1 MRKQIQRSLFFMGL
15 VAVLVSF
22 LMSAVLYY
30 QGMQQQRIH
39 ELEMTTYAASRA
51 LSEKNKE
58 YSISYLKQLY
68 KENNIS
74 GIHIVWLNKDG
85 QVLYDSAGPL
95 DEDYIAQWK

>member
-51 LSEKNKE
+51 LSEKNK
-58 YSISYLKQLY
+58 I
-68 KENNIS
+68 
-74 GIHIVWLNKDG
+74 GRAHV
-85 QVLYDSAGPL
+85 
-95 DEDYIAQWK
+95 